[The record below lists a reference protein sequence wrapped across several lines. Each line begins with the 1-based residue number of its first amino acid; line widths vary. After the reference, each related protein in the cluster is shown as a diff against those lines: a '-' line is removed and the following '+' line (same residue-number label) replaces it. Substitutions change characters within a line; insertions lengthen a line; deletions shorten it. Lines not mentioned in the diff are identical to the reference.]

1 MSVACQMAMFGGRN
15 DRLFRGAILESGT
28 ISTFPWDKSD
38 SDTPNSIF
46 SIVASKVGCGNVTDK
61 VGCIRSA
68 PYQKILDAFDIFRG
82 TFFITPTIDGNLFKE
97 NPIKSFNEGRIVKIP
112 TLLGTTQ
119 DEGAIIPPG
128 LPPNT
133 DEDVIQGF
141 AGISLECRC

>member
-68 PYQKILDAFDIFRG
+68 PYQKILDACDIFRG
-82 TFFITPTIDGNLFKE
+82 TFFITPTIDGNLYKE
-97 NPIKSFNEGRIVKIP
+97 NPISRSTKDEFSKSRHYLEQRKMKGPLFRRDCPRIP
-112 TLLGTTQ
+112 T
-119 DEGAIIPPG
+119 
-128 LPPNT
+128 
-133 DEDVIQGF
+133 
-141 AGISLECRC
+141 RM